1 MYTKKSLSLFA
12 IFSLLLLAFSCSTN
26 NDEKAEKFPYQ
37 FVNSKTEIVGN
48 NQNKMDLFVHSGDMN
63 IDTLTAFCKS
73 QKNKFK
79 TGTFYYV
86 VIFDSKENA
95 VFPNNPLT
103 AEYGMDEEPQKH
115 IRAFYTYNK
124 LNGYSKLNY
133 YEKNKWESTANTI
146 DIK

>member
-1 MYTKKSLSLFA
+1 MYTKKLFSLFA
-12 IFSLLLLAFSCSTN
+12 FSSLLFFIISCSTN
-26 NDEKAEKFPYQ
+26 NNEKEQKFPYQ
-37 FVNSKTEIVGN
+37 FIDAKAETAGN
-48 NQNKMDLFVHSGDMN
+48 NQNKMDLFAYSGDLN
-63 IDTLTAFCKS
+63 IDTLKAFCIS
-73 QKNKFK
+73 QRNKFE

-86 VIFDSKENA
+86 VIFDTKDNA

-124 LNGYSKLNY
+124 LNGYSKLDY

-146 DIK
+146 DIE